1 MLQPIV
7 GLLAGRIIA
16 NDIGGP
22 QLAEMNTNSRNLA
35 PDQFGQLTGGQWPPG
50 LQVQH
55 ELIHNGISEQ
65 PTQTRF
71 PITLFFHRGRSTT
84 TSALLSNTLRRFDNS
99 QNVKMRDTRDLPRFY
114 HSFRNTLPCFRNAE
128 NVEMT
133 AQPSS
138 VPRCS
143 LLHQKADLS
152 FLRLWRCHEL
162 PDRIEDYFK
171 LRIVFLLKGFKL
183 ASQVPVS
190 CDHFP

>member
-22 QLAEMNTNSRNLA
+22 LLAEMNTNSRNLA

-99 QNVKMRDTRDLPRFY
+99 QNIKM
-114 HSFRNTLPCFRNAE
+114 
-128 NVEMT
+128 M
-133 AQPSS
+133 PSS
-138 VPRCS
+138 NTSTFLELRKRGNDSSTLFRTALLVPSPESRSCAS
-143 LLHQKADLS
+143 S
-152 FLRLWRCHEL
+152 T
-162 PDRIEDYFK
+162 
-171 LRIVFLLKGFKL
+171 L
-183 ASQVPVS
+183 AVS
-190 CDHFP
+190 